1 MADLTKNFLKG
12 VMNKDNDEIILP
24 EGAYRDALN
33 IDIVHSEGSD
43 AGLVRNKLGN
53 TKIGDL
59 ASVSGQL
66 IENCRTIGATTSDT
80 DNLIYY
86 LIASDKFDGI
96 YEFNEEANTVTRVLQ
111 SNKST
116 PTTPSKLNFNKDYY
130 VTGINF
136 LDGFLYWTD
145 DLNQPK
151 RINIAR
157 SKSYSIDDDRI
168 DDDTLVILAPPL
180 YAPTIDMENEEDQEN
195 NMKEKFLQ
203 FSHRYKY
210 VDNQYSAMS
219 PWSGTAFVPD
229 NYTLDYGAGEN
240 KAMLNSKNRVNISFS
255 TGGQF
260 VEEIELLMRDTKSK
274 NVSIVESF
282 NKEQLNILND
292 GIFNYRFANNKV
304 YRVLPA
310 AQLTRMFDN
319 VPLKAKAQEVI
330 DRRIV
335 YGNYEQ
341 SYNIEDSVGKKIGID
356 YKVGFVSKATGIEEA
371 IQTFRSDRDY
381 EIGVQYGDN
390 YGRFSTILT
399 SPTTSG
405 NSTVYIPPQ
414 KSITGNSITVN
425 INNKP
430 PAFATHYR
438 LSIKQSKGNYYNIFP
453 IVYYA
458 DGMYRYFL
466 VNDFDKDKIK
476 VGEYVI
482 FKQDISGPTL
492 KNKKY
497 KILEFGS
504 KPGGFINTNS
514 STELAGLYFKI
525 KVDNSSEFNPDAI
538 YEHNYI
544 SIGTNYIP
552 SWELA
557 DPIGPYAL
565 RPHYSSHSYVDN
577 PIHYGDGPSHILS
590 VNNYTGDFDR
600 DLRFTVEILDNNT
613 FRYTTDITASFG
625 WVTLNIISGAITPL
639 LHGGQEAVHLT
650 WTYQSVYTVGDKW
663 KINCR
668 QSTNGGGSLGY
679 TKNIFGGLGIPFAGT
694 ADDYGRW
701 GGSAIIPGPDFYT
714 VNPQGQAT
722 DRAIEAGAVIT
733 IKIIEDKYNDAN
745 QSMPPFAPSPMRY
758 ENIEEWFIESGAYA
772 NFIFNESVSTGTSV
786 NVGAKQVT
794 FRRASNYTET
804 QTSGCID
811 VSISRTKNANGD
823 YDPNNPPEPYDR
835 MDAPVYMIING
846 YGTAS
851 QYNLFNWQ
859 GCHGKNPNEIK
870 VSINIQQTDKLAQCE
885 TVPDEDDL
893 DIYYETTRT
902 YPIENGVHKVLW
914 EYQDFT
920 FPDPDPEDGLIY
932 TNLGQLTPGTVPTG
946 MMPHVFQVGDQ
957 VEVHTSTT
965 PYPSIPGTHTVKQV
979 IDKYNI
985 IIDLLW
991 PGGGATTPGKIGFY
1005 HDDFEESD
1013 QNNIGSTAR
1022 ILINPTTNTNSTFN
1036 AYAFGNGLESDRIR
1050 DNFNSTTIDYSPRA
1064 STTIEGYKKE
1074 RKESSLTYSGTYQ
1087 DKTSTNGLNEF
1098 NYSLVN
1104 FKNLDISF
1112 GSVQKLYARDTDL
1125 MVYQEDKISRVLYG
1139 KNLWS
1144 DAVGGGTVGVTPEVL
1159 GTQISD
1165 KGEWGI
1171 SFNPE
1176 SFAQW
1181 GTDVYWTDSRRG
1193 TVLSMGSEGIS
1204 VISDSGMGSY
1214 FRELMRTS
1222 PNTQK
1227 IGVFD
1232 PYSKHYVIAAN
1243 EYTSKPCYLTLS
1255 KYNEKYPA
1263 SPGLQFS
1270 PVQGFQVISNANWTS
1285 EITYSAGSGWITNVP
1300 TTGSGDTYIEPTL
1313 ADNTTGAVRTATIT
1327 FTFCGGNTVS
1337 YEITQGRG
1345 KRITV
1350 FPWVLSTQS
1359 K

>member
-24 EGAYRDALN
+24 EGTYRDALN

-53 TKIGDL
+53 TKVGDL

-86 LIASDKFDGI
+86 LIASDKFDGV
-96 YEFNEEANTVTRVLQ
+96 YEFNEEADAVTRVLQ

-116 PTTPSKLNFNKDYY
+116 PTTPSKLAFNKDYL

-145 DLNQPK
+145 DNEQPR

-157 SKSYSIDDDRI
+157 SKSYAIDDDRI
-168 DDDTLVILAPPL
+168 DDDILVILAPPL
-180 YAPTIDMENEEDQEN
+180 YAPTIDMENEQDQEN

-210 VDNQYSAMS
+210 IDNQYSAMS

-274 NVSIVESF
+274 NVSIIESF
-282 NKEQLNILND
+282 NKEQLNILNN
-292 GIFNYRFANNKV
+292 GLFNYRFANNKV
-304 YRVLPA
+304 YRVLPS

-356 YKVGFVSKATGIEEA
+356 YSVGFVSKATGVEEA

-381 EIGVQYGDN
+381 EIGIQYGDS

-405 NSTVYIPPQ
+405 NSTVHIPPQ
-414 KSITGNSITVN
+414 NSITGNSVTVE
-425 INNKP
+425 INNNA

-438 LSIKQSKGNYYNIFP
+438 LAIKQSEGGYYNIFP
-453 IVYYA
+453 ILYYA

-466 VNDFDKDKIK
+466 VNDFDRDKLK

-482 FKQDISGPTL
+482 FKSDLTGPTL
-492 KNKKY
+492 RNKKY
-497 KILEFGS
+497 KVLEFTS
-504 KPGGFINTNS
+504 KGGDFLGYNS
-514 STELAGLYFKI
+514 TTELPGLYFKI
-525 KVDNSSEFNPDAI
+525 KVDSSSEFNPGAL
-538 YEHNYI
+538 YSYSH
-544 SIGTNYIP
+544 SSTGTNYQGLNLEP
-552 SWELA
+552 LVVPVYNRFAVAEL
-557 DPIGPYAL
+557 
-565 RPHYSSHSYVDN
+565 
-577 PIHYGDGPSHILS
+577 PIHYGEGNPNILS
-590 VNNYTGDFDR
+590 VVNNEFLADDLGDKRVTIKILSQTTFQYTQELTGSGGWTTTALIPD
-600 DLRFTVEILDNNT
+600 
-613 FRYTTDITASFG
+613 TDIPININGVVFFNVRFSLQSNYKIGDIWKVNCRSSYHLRGNVFG
-625 WVTLNIISGAITPL
+625 GVGIPLDGTTITP
-639 LHGGQEAVHLT
+639 
-650 WTYQSVYTVGDKW
+650 GD
-663 KINCR
+663 
-668 QSTNGGGSLGY
+668 
-679 TKNIFGGLGIPFAGT
+679 
-694 ADDYGRW
+694 W
-701 GGSAIIPGPDFYT
+701 GGAAVLLGNDWSPT
-714 VNPQGQAT
+714 STPQV
-722 DRAIEAGAVIT
+722 DRAIEAQAVIT
-733 IKIIEDKYNDAN
+733 IRVILDSQNPAG
-745 QSMPPFAPSPMRY
+745 QSSQQFTPSQRRY
-758 ENIEEWFIESGAYA
+758 ENIEEWFIESGAY
-772 NFIFNESVSTGTSV
+772 NSFVFNEEMTGSTI
-786 NVGAKQVT
+786 NVGSKPIT
-794 FRRASNYTET
+794 FRRGALYDSAQYSFSSSWFSWIEQGSSITQET
-804 QTSGCID
+804 L
-811 VSISRTKNANGD
+811 AN
-823 YDPNNPPEPYDR
+823 
-835 MDAPVYMIING
+835 PVHMIIQG
-846 YGTAS
+846 YGFDDG
-851 QYNLFNWQ
+851 NE
-859 GCHGKNPNEIK
+859 NEIN
-870 VSINIQQTDKLAQCE
+870 VSINIQQAENLAQCE
-885 TVPDEDDL
+885 TVPDENDL

-902 YPIENGVHKVLW
+902 YPVVDGIHKVLW

-920 FPDPDPEDGLIY
+920 FPDPDPIDGLTY
-932 TNLGQLTPGTVPTG
+932 TNLGPLVPGTVPDG
-946 MMPHVFQVGDQ
+946 MLPHVFQVGDQ
-957 VEVHTSTT
+957 VEVHTSTN

-979 IDKYNI
+979 IDKYNV

-991 PGGGATTPGKIGFY
+991 PGGGASTGGTIGFY

-1022 ILINPTTNTNSTFN
+1022 IIINPTTNTNSTFN

-1144 DAVGGGTVGVTPEVL
+1144 DAIGGGTVGVTPEVL

-1193 TVLSMGSEGIS
+1193 AVLSMGSEGIS
-1204 VISDSGMGSY
+1204 VISNSGMGSY
-1214 FRELMRTS
+1214 FRELMRTN

-1243 EYTSKPCYLTLS
+1243 NYASKPCYLTLS

-1263 SPGLQFS
+1263 SNSAEFS
-1270 PVQGFQVISNANWTS
+1270 AVNGFNVYSNASWTVAIS
-1285 EITYSAGSGWITNVP
+1285 YTSGTGWVTDVP
-1300 TTGSGDTYIEPTL
+1300 SSGFGNAYIQPLVANNGTSL
-1313 ADNTTGAVRTATIT
+1313 VRGATIT
-1327 FTFCGGNTVS
+1327 FTFCGGKTIS

-1350 FPWVLSTQS
+1350 FPWVLTAS
-1359 K
+1359 KI